1 MSKQSMQE
9 NIAALAGGTVF
20 GAGLVI
26 AGMTNP
32 DKVLAF
38 LTLNQ
43 NWDPALIF
51 VMGSAVVVATI
62 GYWLVGKRG
71 SPLFDSGFHAPANR
85 VIDQPLIVGS
95 GLFGVGWGISG
106 FCPGPA
112 IVGLL
117 TFDLRAVIFIAA
129 YVVGVLLF
137 ERWQRGQLSPDGAVD
152 G

>member
-1 MSKQSMQE
+1 MQQ
-9 NIAALAGGTVF
+9 NISALLGGIIF

-51 VMGSAVVVATI
+51 VMGSAVVVATL
-62 GYWLVGKRG
+62 GFWLSKKRG
-71 SPLFDSGFHAPANR
+71 APLFDTDFHLPTNTS
-85 VIDQPLIVGS
+85 IDKRLITGA

-117 TFDLRAVIFIAA
+117 TFDVRAVVFIVA
-129 YVVGVLLF
+129 YIAGVKVF
-137 ERWQRGQLSPDGAVD
+137 EIWERNKTTPLIQGDG
-152 G
+152 

>member
-1 MSKQSMQE
+1 MKQNLS
-9 NIAALAGGTVF
+9 ALLGGMIF

-32 DKVLAF
+32 EKVLAF

-43 NWDPALIF
+43 NWDPALIL

-62 GYWLVGKRG
+62 GFWAASGRDT
-71 SPLFDSGFHAPANR
+71 PLFDTAFHLPGSTT
-85 VIDQPLIVGS
+85 IDSRLVAGA
-95 GLFGVGWGISG
+95 GLFGIGWGISG

-117 TFDLRAVIFIAA
+117 SLDVRAVIFVIAYIA
-129 YVVGVLLF
+129 GVKLF
-137 ERWQRGQLSPDGAVD
+137 EVWERNKSTPVMQGDG
-152 G
+152 

>member
-1 MSKQSMQE
+1 MSVQQ
-9 NIAALAGGTVF
+9 NVAALAGGTVF

-43 NWDPALIF
+43 HWDPALIF
-51 VMGSAVVVATI
+51 VMGSAVVVATL
-62 GYWLVGKRG
+62 GYWLIGKRG
-71 SPLFDSGFHAPANR
+71 QPLFDSSFHAPTNQ
-85 VIDQPLIVGS
+85 VIDQPLLVGA

-117 TFDLRAVIFIAA
+117 TLDLRAVVFIAA
-129 YVVGVLLF
+129 YLVGVFGF
-137 ERWQRGQLSPDGAVD
+137 EWWQRQQAGADTVTDG
-152 G
+152 